1 MASKGAAF
9 DLAVGWWNLSTI
21 YLFRSLLG
29 WIALTCD
36 DLFSLFSLLTS
47 NGSSSK
53 TQLSVSCCICWTDV
67 VSSLTRI
74 SEGSKKYHFLPLM
87 IKTHAFTQMSLVQLS
102 EWYAWLRV
110 ERASIIK
117 VIICKFPSSWWQ
129 IFEKLPRVK
138 FLRIENSYD
147 CVVIEGYW
155 TRTKKSYWE
164 LLFH

>member
-87 IKTHAFTQMSLVQLS
+87 IKTHAFTQMSLKCHSWTLDFPNPRYSGQVYYFNPDFIVTLTLGTTQ
-102 EWYAWLRV
+102 V
-110 ERASIIK
+110 K
-117 VIICKFPSSWWQ
+117 CKGIW
-129 IFEKLPRVK
+129 KMGLH
-138 FLRIENSYD
+138 
-147 CVVIEGYW
+147 
-155 TRTKKSYWE
+155 
-164 LLFH
+164 LFNNCI